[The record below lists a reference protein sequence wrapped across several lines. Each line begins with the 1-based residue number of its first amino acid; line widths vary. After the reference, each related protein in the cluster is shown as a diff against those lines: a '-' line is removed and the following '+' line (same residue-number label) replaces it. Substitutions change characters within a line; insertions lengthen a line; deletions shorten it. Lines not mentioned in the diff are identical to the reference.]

1 MGTNT
6 VAKQFEVKFRE
17 DWKKS
22 FPDSF
27 CYRLPD
33 QMTGYKTVS
42 QNPCDIV
49 CYSYPNLYLVECKT
63 HKGNTF
69 PFDAFRQYSN
79 LLQYAG
85 IKGLRAG
92 IVLWFLEHDE
102 IVYVPVK
109 TVEQMIKD
117 GKKSINIKDI
127 SNNVYRII
135 KIPSVKKKVYFDSD
149 YSIFQSLN
157 EGD

>member
-49 CYSYPNLYLVECKT
+49 CYTYPNLYLVECKT

-109 TVEQMIKD
+109 TVAQMIKD

-127 SNNVYRII
+127 SNNV
-135 KIPSVKKKVYFDSD
+135 
-149 YSIFQSLN
+149 
-157 EGD
+157 